1 MIQALVIILA
11 TEIREG
17 VSDSVAHA
25 FLRTS
30 SPILPFNTSFPSP
43 PEELICS
50 HLVFFSLFLALM
62 HRYL

>member
-30 SPILPFNTSFPSP
+30 SPILPSP